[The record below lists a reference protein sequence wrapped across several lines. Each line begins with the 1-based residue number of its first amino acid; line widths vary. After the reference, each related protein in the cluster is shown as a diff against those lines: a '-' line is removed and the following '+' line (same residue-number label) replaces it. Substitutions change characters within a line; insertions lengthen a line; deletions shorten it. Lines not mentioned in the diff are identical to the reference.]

1 MKMKIFRQN
10 RKKMWVEILRKTYI
24 IKYILTE
31 KSKKIELLEK
41 IELII
46 IKIKYNNEN
55 VLEIVFMF

>member
-1 MKMKIFRQN
+1 MKMKILTQN
-10 RKKMWVEILRKTYI
+10 RKKMWEEILRKTYI